1 MLIGLVTVLKHA
13 FGDDVEIT
21 VLDAYGAVPQRYYPE
36 LRFKRAF
43 ARRGLLSRA
52 LARFDFL
59 NLYPRV
65 LESLTSFDCLMP
77 RVLAENLQDFRS
89 ADLIVSAGGTYLV
102 EHYRLELS
110 LLQLA
115 LAASTGTPTV
125 MFTQS
130 LGPFRNPTIKGWV
143 QRLFPKMAT
152 ILLRD
157 RWSLRNLEEADVS
170 TANVRIAPD
179 AAFALADVEE
189 LRNRS
194 ARRLKTGLRV
204 AVSVRSWK
212 FPNHPTPHQAA
223 RSYEAAIS
231 EMVTQLVRHHTAHLT
246 FISTCQGVPEYSYD
260 DSIVASE
267 IVSALPD
274 DVAHSIKIDADFHR
288 PEALRDMLKGFDLI
302 IGTRMHVAILGLCA
316 GTPVLPIAYEFKTKA
331 LFEGI
336 GLGEWVLDINSLDA
350 DQSVVLLDLFI
361 TSLEQIRADM
371 IPRVVEQYRGAL
383 AVVDE
388 LRAVAQP
395 RSQEVQ

>member
-1 MLIGLVTVLKHA
+1 
-13 FGDDVEIT
+13 
-21 VLDAYGAVPQRYYPE
+21 
-36 LRFKRAF
+36 
-43 ARRGLLSRA
+43 
-52 LARFDFL
+52 
-59 NLYPRV
+59 
-65 LESLTSFDCLMP
+65 
-77 RVLAENLQDFRS
+77 
-89 ADLIVSAGGTYLV
+89 
-102 EHYRLELS
+102 
-110 LLQLA
+110 
-115 LAASTGTPTV
+115 
-125 MFTQS
+125 
-130 LGPFRNPTIKGWV
+130 
-143 QRLFPKMAT
+143 
-152 ILLRD
+152 
-157 RWSLRNLEEADVS
+157 LEEAGVS

-189 LRNRS
+189 LPNRS
-194 ARRLKTGLRV
+194 ARRLKSGLRV

-212 FPNHPTPHQAA
+212 FPNHRTPHQAA
-223 RSYEAAIS
+223 RSYQAAIS
-231 EMVTQLVRHHTAHLT
+231 EMVTQLVRHHKAHLT
-246 FISTCQGVPEYSYD
+246 FISTCQGVAEYSYD